1 MITKVSYVL
10 REEMLNY
17 LKEKNFPAVVDIGG
31 AMFPWAKEFV
41 THYMDLFDPKWYHQ
55 DLTIRND
62 RHIQNS
68 LTFIGDI
75 CRQEFWEDVLCY
87 TNKFGKFDYAI
98 CCHTL
103 EDIRNPELTL
113 KYLPHI
119 AKEGFIAVPNKFV
132 EMSKTVE
139 SYGEKEG
146 WGFTGA
152 YRGYCHHRWIFTIID
167 NKFIA
172 IPKLNF
178 IENLNGVDQPD
189 PPGAGDLS
197 FFWKDSIPFEF
208 MNSDFLGPNP
218 PTVFDMYRKY
228 LNEGL

>member
-1 MITKVSYVL
+1 MITKVGYAL

-17 LKEKNFPAVVDIGG
+17 LKEKQFTSVIDIGG

-41 THYMDLFDPKWYHQ
+41 SHYIDLFDPKTYHQ
-55 DLTIRND
+55 DPAIND
-62 RHIQNS
+62 KYVQAS
-68 LTFIGDI
+68 SSFVGDI
-75 CRQEFWEDVLCY
+75 CQQKVWSDVLY
-87 TNKFGKFDYAI
+87 HTEIHGKFDYAI

-103 EDIRNPELTL
+103 EDIRNPELAIKHIPL
-113 KYLPHI
+113 I

-132 EMSKTVE
+132 EMSKTIE

-167 NKFIA
+167 NEFIA

-178 IENLNGVDQPD
+178 IEYLDGIEQPD

-197 FFWKDSIPFEF
+197 FFWKDDIPFEF

-218 PTVFDMYRKY
+218 PTVFDLYRKY

>member
-1 MITKVSYVL
+1 MITKVGYAL
-10 REEMLNY
+10 REEMLEY
-17 LKEKNFPAVVDIGG
+17 LQMKQFSMVVDVGG
-31 AMFPWAKEFV
+31 SLNPWTRKYV
-41 THYMDLFDPKWYHQ
+41 THYIDLFDPKEYHQ
-55 DLTIRND
+55 DPLLND
-62 RHIQNS
+62 KDVQAS
-68 LTFIGDI
+68 STFIGDI
-75 CRQEFWEDVLCY
+75 CLQNVWDDVLTY
-87 TNKFGKFDYAI
+87 VGKYSKFDYAI

-113 KYLPHI
+113 KYLPRI
-119 AKEGFIAVPNKFV
+119 AKEGFIAEPNKFV

-178 IENLNGVDQPD
+178 IECLNGIEQPN

-197 FFWKDSIPFEF
+197 FFWKDDIPFEF

-218 PTVFDMYRKY
+218 PAIFDLYRKY